1 MKRKIMSQLLKW
13 KENPNRKPLVLNG
26 ARQVGKTYVLRQFGG
41 RNYENVVYL
50 NLEINASARH
60 VFDGSLDPNTV
71 IAGLETL
78 TRQKIKPDSTLLIL
92 DEIQSSPRA
101 LTSLKAF
108 NEEAP
113 QYHVVAAGSLLGVAI
128 KHEQFSF
135 PVGMVDEMRLYPL
148 DFEEYLWALGYRRLG
163 DEIRAH
169 YELSAPM
176 GKALHETALSL
187 YKSYLVSGGMPAS
200 VKTLARFSEKEGQDE
215 TMDAQGYFT
224 SVSGLGNESQQV
236 GIGSLL
242 DTETPRQL
250 ILNEY
255 AIDMTKY
262 ATHSVAV
269 KIQACFE
276 SITQQLAK
284 ENKKFQYKVV
294 QHGGSA
300 SIFGESLD
308 WLFRS
313 GTVLRCQLIEQ
324 GILPI
329 AAYVNLSDFKI
340 YMSDVGL
347 LVQQSQMPSSVLL
360 SPYYEDNTFMGGI
373 VENYVAQSLVA
384 NGHKLYYWK
393 SGNTAEVDFVIQLA
407 DKVVPIEV
415 KKGRHTKSRSLEQF
429 VKKYAPEYSIRL
441 SSRDFGLANGIKS
454 VPLYAAFCI

>member
-1 MKRKIMSQLLKW
+1 MSQLVGW
-13 KENPNRKPLVLNG
+13 KENPNRKPLILNG
-26 ARQVGKTYVLRQFGG
+26 ARQVGKTYVLREFGAQ
-41 RNYENVVYL
+41 NYENVVYL

-60 VFDGSLDPNTV
+60 VFDGNLDPNTI
-71 IAGLETL
+71 IAGIETL
-78 TRQKIKPDSTLLIL
+78 TRQKIDPGNTLLIL

-108 NEEAP
+108 NEEATR
-113 QYHVVAAGSLLGVAI
+113 YHVVAAGSLLGVAV

-135 PVGMVDEMRLYPL
+135 PVGMVDEMRLYPI
-148 DFEEYLWALGYRRLG
+148 DFEEYLWALGYHRLA
-163 DEIRAH
+163 DEIRIH
-169 YELSAPM
+169 YQACVPM
-176 GKALHETALSL
+176 GRALHETALSF

-200 VKTLARFSEKEGQDE
+200 VKTLARFSEKGGLDE
-215 TMDAQGYFT
+215 TMDALGYFT
-224 SVSGLGNESQQV
+224 SISGSGEMPQQV
-236 GIGSLL
+236 GMGSLL

-262 ATHSVAV
+262 ASRSVAV

-324 GILPI
+324 GLLPI

-384 NGHKLYYWK
+384 NGHNLYYWK
-393 SGNTAEVDFVIQLA
+393 SGNTAEVDFVIQVD

-415 KKGRHTKSRSLEQF
+415 KKGRHSKSRSLEQF

-441 SSRDFGLANGIKS
+441 SSRDFGFANGIKS
-454 VPLYAAFCI
+454 IPLYAAFCI